1 MLFHL
6 TPSVEMTG
14 GPWFTDHE
22 LDTEFIKQLLGAVL
36 SFIKQRVR
44 LGDLKGSTCCTA
56 DLCLLVDDRSP
67 SPR

>member
-1 MLFHL
+1 MGALFCPAQYPTRKLYMLFHL

-44 LGDLKGSTCCTA
+44 LS
-56 DLCLLVDDRSP
+56 
-67 SPR
+67 